1 MLGEIRDAVQPI
13 IKLPMIETALHD
25 SQANH
30 NIRLCQQGTRVGILN
45 RITAWINNN
54 TSETIFWLYGPA
66 GTGKST
72 ISRTLANDLSHTG
85 QLGASY
91 FFKRGE
97 KDRSGTAQFF
107 PTIANQLINTIPAF
121 KTHLRKSLET
131 LGNAKVE
138 NKSLEK
144 QFNTTILTPLS
155 MLPDESGILTRVIV
169 VDALDEC
176 ESDDHIAAI
185 LGLFSQLKELRTV
198 RLRVFLTCRS
208 IEPIDAFENLK
219 DKTAYPRL
227 ALHEDDAAKADISA
241 FLEESFVDI
250 KIKGKI
256 TKDPWP
262 DPKDLDRL
270 VSLATNPSPLFIY
283 AATLCRFVDVPK
295 GRKSPVKQ
303 LKLWLDQCDSNT
315 PQLNQIYMPIL
326 RQVLFGSD
334 KEGEEENLLDTENQL
349 QLQQILGSLVLLATP
364 LPAPR
369 LADLLKIGED
379 DEVDFADQ
387 VIRWLGNLHAVLN
400 VPSDPNAPVRLLHKS
415 FSDFLLG
422 YEGTG
427 TDIFRVDPAKTHA
440 NLASKCIRRMEN
452 GLSKDICSVRDPG
465 KLRDDIDKAT
475 ITNHIPPDLE
485 YACLYWV
492 YHLQHSGRCITDSDE
507 FCIFLHTHFLHWLES
522 LSWMGKISEGILA
535 ISSLE
540 AQIPVSFLYSI
551 LRNTD

>member
-1 MLGEIRDAVQPI
+1 MLGEIRDAVQPT
-13 IKLPMIETALHD
+13 IKLPMTETALYD
-25 SQANH
+25 SEANY
-30 NIRLCQQGTRVGILN
+30 NIPLCQQGTRVGILN
-45 RITAWINNN
+45 RITAWINNI

-72 ISRTLANDLSHTG
+72 ISRTLANDLFNTG

-107 PTIANQLINTIPAF
+107 PTIASQLIDTTPTF
-121 KTHLRKSLET
+121 ETCLRKSLEMP
-131 LGNAKVE
+131 GNAKVE

-144 QFNTTILTPLS
+144 QFNTIILTPLS
-155 MLPDESGILTRVIV
+155 MLSDKSGILTRIIV

-176 ESDDHIAAI
+176 EPYEHIAEI
-185 LGLFSQLKELRTV
+185 LSLFSQLKGLRKV

-208 IEPIDAFENLK
+208 TNPIDTFEDLENKDLK
-219 DKTAYPRL
+219 DKKTTYPRL

-241 FLEESFVDI
+241 FLEKSFADI

-283 AATLCRFVDVPK
+283 AATLRRFVYDSK
-295 GRKSPVKQ
+295 GRKSPEKQ

-315 PQLNQIYMPIL
+315 SQLNQIYMPIL
-326 RQVLFGSD
+326 RQVLLGSD
-334 KEGEEENLLDTENQL
+334 KEGEEEDPLDIEDQS
-349 QLQQILGSLVLLATP
+349 QLQQILGSIVFFATP
-364 LPAPR
+364 LPALG
-369 LADLLKIGED
+369 LAALLKI
-379 DEVDFADQ
+379 DEVD
-387 VIRWLGNLHAVLN
+387 VNRWLRNLHAVLN
-400 VPSDPNAPVRLLHKS
+400 VPSDPNASVRLLHKS

-422 YEGTG
+422 HEGTV
-427 TDIFRVDPAKTHA
+427 TDNFRVDPAETHA
-440 NLASKCIRRMEN
+440 MLASKCIQRMEN
-452 GLSKDICSVRDPG
+452 RLSKDICRFRDPG
-465 KLRDDIDKAT
+465 KSRDEIDKA
-475 ITNHIPPDLE
+475 IIARHIPPDLE

-492 YHLQHSGRCITDSDE
+492 YHLQHSGRRITDSDE
-507 FCIFLHTHFLHWLES
+507 LCIFLHTHFLHWLES
-522 LSWMGKISEGILA
+522 LSWMRKISEGILA

-540 AQIPVSFLYSI
+540 AQIPASLLYSI
-551 LRNTD
+551 LRNSD